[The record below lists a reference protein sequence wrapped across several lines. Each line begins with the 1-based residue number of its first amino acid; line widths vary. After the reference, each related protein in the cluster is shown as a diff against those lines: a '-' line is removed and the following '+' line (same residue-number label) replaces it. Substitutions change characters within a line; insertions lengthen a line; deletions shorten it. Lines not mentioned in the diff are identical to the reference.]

1 MKTLLTAGALLV
13 ASSTAFAGTYT
24 EMAEFG
30 TQGSVTDQ
38 AIGFGLTETIT
49 VDGFDASLG
58 NLTGVEVT
66 VYSQI
71 DSAGQSTNTSNLDGQ
86 SQFNFFLT
94 SDWNVTSDAGSYVF
108 AGPGSLF
115 SESDA
120 DHQVGEVFDYGQV
133 TDFQTG
139 SISVADLSTFLND
152 VSFSFSVNALSTFAN
167 TTAGGSAVFENII
180 DSAAWGK
187 VEVSYTYDAVVASV
201 PETGSLAIFGLGLAG
216 FALSRKAKKS
226 A

>member
-30 TQGSVTDQ
+30 VQGSLDDKD
-38 AIGFGLTETIT
+38 IGFGFTETVT
-49 VDGFDASLG
+49 VAGFDASLG
-58 NLTGVEVT
+58 NLTGVEIT

-71 DSAGQSTNTSNLDGQ
+71 DATASSTNNSLDGASRFKFDLDQDWQVTSAAGDFLFNAEDTLFELIDSDHVTGETFAIDQ
-86 SQFNFFLT
+86 SDLNFFRDGAISA
-94 SDWNVTSDAGSYVF
+94 SDLALFASDVDFVFDVF
-108 AGPGSLF
+108 ASANFQNSAPGT
-115 SESDA
+115 
-120 DHQVGEVFDYGQV
+120 G
-133 TDFQTG
+133 DFT
-139 SISVADLSTFLND
+139 N
-152 VSFSFSVNALSTFAN
+152 VNT
-167 TTAGGSAVFENII
+167 
-180 DSAAWGK
+180 SAAWGK